1 MAVSEAMIEIK
12 DLHKTFRRGR
22 LSDRLFFRSRQ
33 TDHPVLRGI
42 DLELAQGEFV
52 GLLGLNGAG
61 KTTILKTVATVLT
74 ADSGTVRVLGYDAD
88 KEGRHVRDRLGYVL
102 ADERSFYWRL
112 SARANLEFF
121 ASLDNLHGSAARARI
136 DYLLARMDLLKDAD
150 QPVQSYSTGMKQR
163 LAIVRGLMK
172 RPRVLLMDEP
182 TRSIDSVHSAEV
194 WLLVRQELEE
204 NHGCLLMVT
213 HQIQEALSVCNR
225 IAILSDGQIVLDTTA
240 AMMERHTVDRDGF
253 TVSVRGLEL
262 ADLEVLRSCDGV
274 LAVHLAGEVA
284 GEQFL
289 DIRTRDDEEPLA
301 GVIGRITEMGGTV
314 CSLKRVA
321 PLQGVVERLL
331 AGQGEATR

>member
-1 MAVSEAMIEIK
+1 MAGSDAMIEIQG
-12 DLHKTFRRGR
+12 LHKTFRRGR
-22 LSDRLFFRSRQ
+22 LSDRLLFRNRQ
-33 TDHPVLRGI
+33 TDHHVLRGI
-42 DLELAQGEFV
+42 DLEVAQGEFV

-74 ADSGTVRVLGYDAD
+74 ADAGTVRVLGYDAD
-88 KEGRHVRDRLGYVL
+88 SEGKHVRHRVGYVL

-121 ASLDNLHGSAARARI
+121 ASLDNLHGRAARERI
-136 DYLLARMDLLKDAD
+136 DYLLGRLDLMRDAD
-150 QPVQSYSTGMKQR
+150 QPVRTYSTGMKQR
-163 LAIVRGLMK
+163 LAIVRGLLK

-194 WLLVRQELEE
+194 WLLVREELEQ
-204 NHGCLLMVT
+204 NDGCLLMVT

-225 IAILSDGQIVLDTTA
+225 IAILSDGQIVLNTTA

-253 TVSVRGLEL
+253 TVSVRGLEPT
-262 ADLEVLRSCDGV
+262 EVELLRTCEGV
-274 LAVHLAGEVA
+274 LAVQLAGEVA

-289 DIRTRDDEEPLA
+289 DIRTRDGEEPLA
-301 GVIGRITEMGGTV
+301 GVIGRITALGGTV
-314 CSLKRVA
+314 CSLKRAA

-331 AGQGEATR
+331 AGQPGATR